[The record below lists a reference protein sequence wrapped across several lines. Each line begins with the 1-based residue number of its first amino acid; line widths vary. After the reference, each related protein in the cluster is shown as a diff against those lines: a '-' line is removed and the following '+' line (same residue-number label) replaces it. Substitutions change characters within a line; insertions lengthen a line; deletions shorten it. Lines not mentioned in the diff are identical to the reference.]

1 MPQLLLP
8 VTHLRQS
15 SEATCLAACA
25 RMALA
30 CAGDLRPERELIEL
44 LGIDPSY
51 GAPAS
56 RLLRL
61 ERLGYRVLYD
71 SVSLS
76 LLRSALERNIPPIV
90 LLKTGFLGYWSE
102 NVSHACLLV
111 GMTEATVFL
120 HDPWLASGPVE
131 VTRTEFVAAWT
142 EMDYLAALISPAR

>member
-1 MPQLLLP
+1 MPQLSLP

-30 CAGDLRPERELIEL
+30 YAGDLRPEWELIEL

-61 ERLGYRVLYD
+61 ERLGYQVLYD

-76 LLRSALERNIPPIV
+76 LLRSAFQRNIPPIV

-102 NVSHACLLV
+102 NVSHACLLA
-111 GMTEATVFL
+111 GITETAIFL
-120 HDPWLASGPVE
+120 HDPWLAIGPVE
-131 VTRTEFVAAWT
+131 VTLTEFLAAWT
-142 EMDYLAALISPAR
+142 EMDYLAAIVAPAR

>member
-1 MPQLLLP
+1 MPPILLP

-15 SEATCLAACA
+15 SEATCLAVCA
-25 RMALA
+25 RMVLA
-30 CAGDLRPERELIEL
+30 YAGDLRSEQELVSL

-56 RLLRL
+56 RILRL
-61 ERLGYRVLYD
+61 ERLGYRVVYD

-102 NVSHACLLV
+102 NVSHACLLT
-111 GMTEATVFL
+111 GIAETHVFL
-120 HDPWLASGPVE
+120 HDPWLPSGPVT
-131 VTRTEFVAAWT
+131 VTRTEFIAAWT
-142 EMDYLAALISPAR
+142 EMDYLAAMITPLR